1 MIDEICLVGSKDKV
15 RDDIAMWRESK
26 VTTILIGGSP
36 DTLRTAAE
44 LVLG

>member
-1 MIDEICLVGSKDKV
+1 VGPAAKIK
-15 RDDIAMWRESK
+15 DDIAAWRESK

-36 DTLRTAAE
+36 DTLRTMAE